1 MIPSIRMRLLEL
13 WNLDLYRLPPDTQH
27 RLRRMVKV
35 TMLPLALLFV
45 CAMLFTPFLPM
56 FPHPDASGRVAT
68 GFVLFSTT
76 VAGSAPQV
84 SYGSDSAVYWL
95 ILVVN
100 TYLLGVGGEVLLSL
114 LDIWVYQRT
123 TRQEYPWEDVIVY
136 KLGSALVIASGALVL
151 YPNLGEALV
160 ALLRNLFAS
169 LSSVGRTWGLGLRL
183 PFVLL
188 VTFALLLDDLF
199 FYVGHR
205 LSHRVRLMWKLG
217 HVNHHRTQRLNRL
230 TASPDFQ
237 LFFLNGSR
245 GSFVTQVIGRAFFF
259 AVLGHVT
266 PEQAVGG
273 ATLTTVIRFLSASTA
288 HSLSCY
294 VLFARHRWL
303 ALLEH
308 VLVIGRVHY
317 VHHSS
322 LPQHDV
328 AHGCNFAATFS
339 FWDKLFGT
347 FVPAPVEVPP
357 TGLFHERETVGNP
370 WKFAF
375 VEWVTMFLELKRNPP
390 RHWGMI
396 LFGPAEY
403 EPPVAGT
410 LHRDLPKAQRPTIDS
425 CTPTC

>member
-1 MIPSIRMRLLEL
+1 MNPSTRMRLLRL
-13 WNLDLYRLPPDTQH
+13 WNVDLYRLPPATGY
-27 RLRRMVKV
+27 RLRRLVKA
-35 TMLPLALLFV
+35 TMLPLAILFIG
-45 CAMLFTPFLPM
+45 AMLFTPFLPM
-56 FPHPDASGRVAT
+56 FPHPDASGRIAT
-68 GFVLFSTT
+68 GFVLFSTA
-76 VAGSAPQV
+76 VAGSPPQV
-84 SYGSDSAVYWL
+84 SYGSDSALFWV

-100 TYLLGVGGEVLLSL
+100 TYLLGLGGEVLLSL
-114 LDIWVYQRT
+114 LDVWVYQKS
-123 TRQEYPWEDVIVY
+123 TRQEYPWEDVVVY
-136 KLGSALVIASGALVL
+136 KLGSGLVIASCALVF
-151 YPNLGEALV
+151 YPDVGGLLV
-160 ALLRNLFAS
+160 TLFRHLFSTLAS
-169 LSSVGRTWGLGLRL
+169 IGRTWGLGLRI

-188 VTFALLLDDLF
+188 VALALVLDDLF

-259 AVLGHVT
+259 VLIGDVT
-266 PEQAVGG
+266 PDQAVGG
-273 ATLTTVIRFLSASTA
+273 ASLATVVRFLSASTA

-294 VLFARHRWL
+294 VLFARHPWL

-308 VLVIGRVHY
+308 LFVIGRVHY

-347 FVPAPVEVPP
+347 FVPAPVDVPA
-357 TGLFHERETVGNP
+357 TGLFHESESVGNP

-375 VEWVTMFLELKRNPP
+375 VEWVTMFLELKRNSP
-390 RHWGMI
+390 RHWGKI

-403 EPPVAGT
+403 EPPIAGT
-410 LHRDLPKAQRPTIDS
+410 LDRAVVDRA
-425 CTPTC
+425 